1 MPTIHGFDGLAG
13 RDALSGTR
21 KALVGAGAI
30 ASGLAVFVLGLVG
43 SVLGSDGW
51 VALQLCAMA
60 ALVAWPLFLRSAP
73 LSARG
78 ALTAG
83 IVAALVTGF
92 HHSPCGRD
100 GQGSAS
106 EICLGQCDESV
117 DRLRGFERDG
127 WDLDCGR
134 LGRWALAVTCG
145 TADPLRDWRDP
156 QCIGTDAPP
165 SR

>member
-1 MPTIHGFDGLAG
+1 MSG
-13 RDALSGTR
+13 RR
-21 KALVGAGAI
+21 KALVAAGAI
-30 ASGLAVFVLGLVG
+30 ASGLAAFVFGLVG
-43 SVLGSDGW
+43 SVLGSNGW
-51 VALQLCAMA
+51 VALQLCIMVS
-60 ALVAWPLFLRSAP
+60 LVAWPLSLRSAP
-73 LSARG
+73 WAARC
-78 ALTAG
+78 ALLVGIAVSLVAG
-83 IVAALVTGF
+83 W
-92 HHSPCGRD
+92 HHSDCGRD
-100 GQGSAS
+100 GQGSGG

-156 QCIGTDAPP
+156 QCIGIDAPP